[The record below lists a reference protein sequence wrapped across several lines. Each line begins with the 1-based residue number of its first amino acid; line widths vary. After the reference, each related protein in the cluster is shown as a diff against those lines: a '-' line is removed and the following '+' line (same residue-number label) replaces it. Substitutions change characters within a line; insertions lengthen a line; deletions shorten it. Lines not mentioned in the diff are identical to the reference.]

1 MKQMKKTILG
11 IGLGFA
17 LVAGISHVAVAQT
30 QQQAPTQQQQQMQQQ
45 QGQIQTQPQVSTED
59 IMIQARAQVNS
70 INDEVGLELT
80 EEQISGLSE
89 AMALFMVGHHEAT
102 SDEQLQSMAT
112 EYENQVNSILT
123 DEQKETIANHSEAN
137 Q

>member
-11 IGLGFA
+11 LGLGFA
-17 LVAGISHVAVAQT
+17 LVAGASQMAVAQT
-30 QQQAPTQQQQQMQQQ
+30 QQQAQPQ
-45 QGQIQTQPQVSTED
+45 QGQVQTQPQVSTED
-59 IMIQARAQVNS
+59 IMPQARAQVNS

-89 AMALFMVGHHEAT
+89 AMALFMVGQHKAT

>member
-11 IGLGFA
+11 ISLGFA
-17 LVAGISHVAVAQT
+17 LVAGASQMAVAQT
-30 QQQAPTQQQQQMQQQ
+30 QEQGQPQ
-45 QGQIQTQPQVSTED
+45 QGQVQTQPQMSTEE
-59 IMIQARAQVNS
+59 IITQARIQVNS

-89 AMALFMVGHHEAT
+89 AMALFMVGQHEAT

-112 EYENQVNSILT
+112 EYENQINSILT